1 MAEEASGWQIL
12 RDLFIE
18 NGLDELAD
26 VIVEL
31 AQDAGPDAG
40 SATITEALRGTQ
52 VYRDRFKGNFDRLAA
67 GKTVISEGEY
77 LRNEIEYEKVMKSY
91 QAGGLAN
98 RNNFAQLIANDVSV
112 DEVSERFA
120 GAYTRVQN
128 AVTSNDKAL
137 VSELRKLYPGI
148 TDNEIANSLLLGQE
162 GAKYLKSK
170 LDIADIRAAET
181 ETGTKSVLGAER
193 LAAEGLSRENA
204 RLGLSKVGQMQSGL
218 ERASS
223 LYGETS
229 TEGLREELEQENL
242 LGITSKRTKRLA
254 SQARAEFGGQSG
266 IRQGSLGRK
275 KAQV

>member
-1 MAEEASGWQIL
+1 MAEEQSGWEFLRQI
-12 RDLFIE
+12 FID
-18 NGLDELAD
+18 NGLPELAD
-26 VIVEL
+26 VITEI
-31 AQDAGPDAG
+31 AQEEGTDA
-40 SATITEALRGTQ
+40 SNIITEKLRQTDA
-52 VYRDRFKGNFDRLAA
+52 YKTRFAGNETRRAA
-67 GKTVISEGEY
+67 GRPVLSEGQY
-77 LRNEIEYEKVMKSY
+77 LFQEIQYEQTMKSY
-91 QAGGLAN
+91 QAGGLAT
-98 RNNFAQLIANDVSV
+98 RDNFASLIANDVSV

-120 GAYTRVQN
+120 GAYTRVQR

-137 VSELRKLYPGI
+137 VDELRKLYPGI

-170 LDIADIRAAET
+170 LDVADIRAAET
-181 ETGTKSVLGAER
+181 ETGIKSTLGAER
-193 LAAEGLSRENA
+193 LAAEGLTRSDA
-204 RLGLSKVGQMQSGL
+204 RLGLSKIGQMQSGL

-223 LYGETS
+223 LYGEAS

-266 IRQGSLGRK
+266 IRQGSLSRK

>member
-52 VYRDRFKGNFDRLAA
+52 AYQDRFKGNFDRLAA

-170 LDIADIRAAET
+170 LDIADVRAAET
-181 ETGTKSVLGAER
+181 ETGVKSVLGAER

-223 LYGETS
+223 LYGEAT